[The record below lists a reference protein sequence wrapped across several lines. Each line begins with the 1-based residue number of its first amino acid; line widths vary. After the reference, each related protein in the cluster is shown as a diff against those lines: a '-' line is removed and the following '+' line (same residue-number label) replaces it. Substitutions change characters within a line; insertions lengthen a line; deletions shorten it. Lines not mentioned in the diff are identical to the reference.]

1 MESILE
7 AAQQRATDLLV
18 LGARR
23 AAAPGGRPG
32 RRTVAQVLRKAR
44 CPLLT
49 VNQSAVVRA

>member
-44 CPLLT
+44 CPLLR